1 MKDNEQKSASR
12 SKGNRPGDRFRFR
25 DFLII
30 ALCLALMGYSLY
42 LFRNDLYQTIN
53 QQNVQPVGTITIRNN
68 TVQRRLAKRVLWDR
82 LRVESPVYLGDIIRV
97 AEQSAATLNVEE
109 YQIDIEENTLI
120 FIQLAPDGSGALQ
133 IELSD
138 GSLALSGP
146 GAESGANSPIRL
158 NVGGHIIETDRNT
171 SLSATTGKSGI
182 ELQVTEG
189 KAVFITDDERKE
201 IASGEMI
208 TLDSQG
214 IELLVPA
221 AVVTQ
226 PRTHARFVKS
236 SAAPLPV
243 RFAWNRI
250 NLQPQETLRLE
261 IAADRNFGRV
271 VQSAGN
277 LISSAEVSLEA
288 GLWNWRLTHGGA
300 ALSSGT
306 VTVVEGNLGLL
317 SPARGALFSYREQQ
331 PAVRFQWSGM
341 EEASEY
347 VIEIAPTPD
356 FAAPR
361 ISRRLTASFFV
372 DSSLPEGTWY
382 WRVRPVFSHLYQG
395 GASFSQ
401 ASFFRIE
408 QTDQIANTVS
418 FLEGEQLRELEQS
431 LGSAQQPEPIAAVT
445 PPPPTPPPAPAPQ
458 PTPAP
463 RPQPTPAPQPTPP
476 RPTPAPQPQPAA
488 QTQPAA
494 QAQPEPQP
502 QPTPPQPVAQAQPE
516 PPSQPPPTPPQP
528 VAQAQPEAPQPLLP
542 APANRVPG
550 NNYRIGIEQ
559 LKTQRTIVFR
569 WADVQGAN
577 AYVLTLYE
585 QIANGRRQIN
595 SVTVTSPTW
604 TLENIGVLGRGTFIW
619 QVEAVNRNSN
629 GELIRRGTPGE
640 NALTMDVPL
649 PSPVQMDNPGVLY
662 GY

>member
-1 MKDNEQKSASR
+1 MKHNEQKSDNR
-12 SKGNRPGDRFRFR
+12 PKGKRPGDRFRFR

-30 ALCLALMGYSLY
+30 ALCLSLMGYSLY
-42 LFRNDLYQTIN
+42 LFRNDLYQTIS
-53 QQNVQPVGTITIRNN
+53 QQNVRPVGTITIRSNI
-68 TVQRRLAKRVLWDR
+68 VQRRLAKRVLWDR

-133 IELSD
+133 IELTD
-138 GSLALSGP
+138 GSLTLSNS
-146 GAESGANSPIRL
+146 GAENGANSAVRL
-158 NVGGHIIETDRNT
+158 NVGSHTVETDRNT
-171 SLSATTGKSGI
+171 SLNAATGKSGI

-189 KAVFITDDERKE
+189 KAVFINEGESRE

-208 TLDSQG
+208 ALDSEG
-214 IELLVPA
+214 KELLVPA

-226 PRTHARFVKS
+226 PRPNARFVKS

-243 RFAWNRI
+243 RFAWNRV

-261 IAADRNFGRV
+261 IAADRNFSRV

-288 GLWNWRLTHGGA
+288 GLWNWRLTNGGA
-300 ALSSGT
+300 ALSGGT
-306 VTVVEGNLGLL
+306 VTVVEGNLSLL
-317 SPARGALFSYREQQ
+317 SPARGTLFSYREQR
-331 PAVRFQWSGM
+331 PAVRFQWSEM
-341 EEASEY
+341 EEASQY
-347 VIEIAPTPD
+347 SIEIAPTPD
-356 FAAPR
+356 FATPR
-361 ISRRLTASFFV
+361 ISRQTTASFFV

-408 QTDQIANTVS
+408 QTDQIAGGNTAS
-418 FLEGEQLRELEQS
+418 FLEGEQLRELERT
-431 LGSAQQPEPIAAVT
+431 LGGVQQPEPIAAVT
-445 PPPPTPPPAPAPQ
+445 PPPPPQPEPPPPPAPAP
-458 PTPAP
+458 
-463 RPQPTPAPQPTPP
+463 RPQPAPPS
-476 RPTPAPQPQPAA
+476 
-488 QTQPAA
+488 
-494 QAQPEPQP
+494 
-502 QPTPPQPVAQAQPE
+502 QPTPPQPVSQAQPDL
-516 PPSQPPPTPPQP
+516 
-528 VAQAQPEAPQPLLP
+528 PLLP
-542 APANRVPG
+542 APANRQPA

-559 LKTQRTIVFR
+559 LRTQRSIVFR
-569 WADVQGAN
+569 WAAVQGAN

-595 SVTVTSPTW
+595 TVTVPNPTW
-604 TLENIGVLGRGTFIW
+604 TLEDISVLKRGTFVW
-619 QVEAVNRNSN
+619 QVEAVSRNAS
-629 GELIRRGTPGE
+629 GEPIRRGTPGE
-640 NALTMDVPL
+640 NAFTMDIPL